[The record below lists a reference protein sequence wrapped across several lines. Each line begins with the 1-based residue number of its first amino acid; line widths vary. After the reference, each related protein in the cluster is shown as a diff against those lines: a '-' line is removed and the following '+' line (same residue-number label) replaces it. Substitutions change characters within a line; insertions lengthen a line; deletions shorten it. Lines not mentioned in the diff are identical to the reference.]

1 MSISSTSSLYA
12 SALSSIK
19 SSDLA
24 LEKSSQKLSSGLRI
38 NSAADDAA
46 GLAISEKM
54 ESQITSLE
62 QAKKNAQDAISFL
75 QTGEGALEQ
84 STDIIQRMRELVLQA
99 QNSGTLTES
108 ETGAI
113 STELSSLRE
122 ELDRIASTTT
132 FNTKNILDGSYSEKA
147 ATFHVGAS
155 SNSADSISILIG
167 DMSSKGLAA
176 EGTDRLSIDLS
187 SQESMSDT
195 LKGLDGA
202 LDTLT
207 KQRAVFGATE
217 NRLTYTINN
226 LSTTSE
232 NLSAAKSRITDV
244 DIAAEM
250 VNYTKQSM
258 LNKVA
263 ISMLSQ
269 ANSQASNVLSLLGS
283 L

>member
-167 DMSSKGLAA
+167 DMSSKGLAS

-187 SQESMSDT
+187 SQENMSDT